1 MFCFHVGIRPWF
13 NPTRLYLPPHVS
25 LWQTQAQ
32 NSSSGL
38 NKAREARF
46 QDTSAR
52 QIADDGGETVSKSV
66 NKTTQ
71 LLKIKRCILIMSL
84 ITILPPPLLP
94 PFSSPQALWRDK
106 SPPRHSCTMESIDDP
121 LTDSQKPSCNTTNTT
136 LPTPPPTSQQLHPNP
151 GPAKAG
157 SNTSSYSTAPHGGSK
172 VQQQHPKVYPNV

>member
-1 MFCFHVGIRPWF
+1 MWESDPDLIPLAYIYHHMSPCDKHKH
-13 NPTRLYLPPHVS
+13 L
-25 LWQTQAQ
+25 

-52 QIADDGGETVSKSV
+52 QIVDDGGKTVSKSASKKKQKKNTTLK
-66 NKTTQ
+66 NKALHPHYELDNHTASP
-71 LLKIKRCILIMSL
+71 LSL
-84 ITILPPPLLP
+84 SSLPFPPL
-94 PFSSPQALWRDK
+94 QALWRDK

-172 VQQQHPKVYPNV
+172 V